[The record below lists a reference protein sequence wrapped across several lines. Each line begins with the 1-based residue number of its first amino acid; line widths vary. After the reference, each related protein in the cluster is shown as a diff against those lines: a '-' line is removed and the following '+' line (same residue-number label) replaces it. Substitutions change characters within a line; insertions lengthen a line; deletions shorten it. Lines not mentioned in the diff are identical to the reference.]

1 MIELKKKTYEYG
13 LVVGTRRE
21 RNYWKGKIKEEIE
34 KLENKIKKY
43 EEDKHLGTANEF
55 ERYENIADN
64 FAVRVLQKILKEE

>member
-1 MIELKKKTYEYG
+1 MIELKKKTYEFG
-13 LVVGTRRE
+13 LEVGTRRE
-21 RNYWKGKIKEEIE
+21 RDYWKGKIKEEIE

-64 FAVRVLQKILKEE
+64 FAVRVLQKILKGE